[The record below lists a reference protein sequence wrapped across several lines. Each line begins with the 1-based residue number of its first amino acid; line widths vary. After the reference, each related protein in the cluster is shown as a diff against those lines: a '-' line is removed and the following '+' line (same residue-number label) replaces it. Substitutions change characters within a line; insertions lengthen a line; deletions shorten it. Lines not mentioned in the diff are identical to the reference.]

1 MDWLTGAMTVL
12 AMELIGRKYWQGWL
26 VGLVNQFFWLYLII
40 ELSGGEYENPSGS
53 CTIHRIHASPDCNSG
68 QTSAES

>member
-26 VGLVNQFFWLYLII
+26 VGLVNQFLWLYLII
-40 ELSGGEYENPSGS
+40 DTSLWGLLPLTAILSWRYI
-53 CTIHRIHASPDCNSG
+53 THLIVWRRV
-68 QTSAES
+68 